1 MGNRCGGGGLERLL
15 RHDRVQT
22 GPDVAYDVP
31 KDRKFASKRLIAFP
45 PMAATLVFGGTAT
58 TLIVFGGSRALTP
71 APAIQ
76 ICAPYR
82 ISANEPPA
90 AAVQVMKAVQVMN
103 TAIATNWHVAAAQT
117 KAWKTS

>member
-1 MGNRCGGGGLERLL
+1 MIGVVAVWSVSSGMTA
-15 RHDRVQT
+15 VQT

-76 ICAPYR
+76 ICARYR
-82 ISANEPPA
+82 IIANEPPA

-103 TAIATNWHVAAAQT
+103 TAIATNWQVAAAHT
-117 KAWKTS
+117 KA

>member
-1 MGNRCGGGGLERLL
+1 MTA
-15 RHDRVQT
+15 VQT

-71 APAIQ
+71 APDNRQRAVGRSG
-76 ICAPYR
+76 PG
-82 ISANEPPA
+82 NEGGSGDEHGDRDELACRGGAYEGVEDLVIPE
-90 AAVQVMKAVQVMN
+90 
-103 TAIATNWHVAAAQT
+103 H
-117 KAWKTS
+117 